1 MPKVAGAPQCPGSFK
16 VPERMTQKG
25 AFGLYHKG
33 QPVPK
38 GMCPECGKEVAIKSN
53 GVLTKH
59 YIPETPTNQH
69 QKVDI
74 PPYEWALLVNEA
86 HNIGSTPE
94 LVALEGIREH
104 VARYHQSK
112 VDQMP

>member
-16 VPERMTQKG
+16 VPERMTQQG
-25 AFGLYHKG
+25 PFGLFQKG

-38 GMCPECGKEVAIKSN
+38 GPCLECGKEIAIKSN
-53 GVLTKH
+53 GTLVKH
-59 YIPETPTNQH
+59 HIPEIPMKHH

-86 HNIGSTPE
+86 HSIGSTPQ

-104 VARYHQSK
+104 VARYYQSK
-112 VDQMP
+112 VEQKS